1 MGFEGRITFFPFLLC
16 FVFKKN
22 PQHARR
28 NKERSPSNT
37 HSSPFSPKKHEK
49 GSSGTHKKKRG
60 NSLYFYLTIPLSRF
74 SHCLSPS
81 LSFGSRKRFNSLFFF
96 PPIYF
101 IVVLISRRATV

>member
-16 FVFKKN
+16 FVSKKKN
-22 PQHARR
+22 STRGETRSVLHPTPILPHSPQ
-28 NKERSPSNT
+28 KNT
-37 HSSPFSPKKHEK
+37 KKAVAAH
-49 GSSGTHKKKRG
+49 TKKKEG
-60 NSLYFYLTIPLSRF
+60 TLYFYLTIPLSRF